1 MRIDGF
7 YALCGNNCKNAHQ
20 CVVHRSRM
28 QNADKFRPHLDLRN
42 LNSFYK
48 RDPPGSD
55 KMYEINCRDFEQAK

>member
-1 MRIDGF
+1 
-7 YALCGNNCKNAHQ
+7 
-20 CVVHRSRM
+20 M